1 MSTTALDAG
10 GGRSASSSAF
20 LVGLLGVA
28 VILSYVDRGLLAVS
42 GPLLKGELGISAT
55 EFGLAV
61 SAFFWVYAPGQL
73 VCGWLVDRFDAKRL
87 FGAGI
92 ALCGIATALM
102 GAVGGLFS
110 LVLLRAV
117 LGFSQSFCFTGSS
130 KMIAHHCRA
139 ETRGAANGAV
149 MCGIGLGQ
157 MVGAGAGGMIMALLG
172 WRAMCFFF
180 GVLTLAWLIPWA
192 WVRIKQHDTS
202 GGGTKAAVV
211 PLAAILR
218 RRAVWG
224 SAAAHFCN
232 NYGLYFV
239 ITWLPLY
246 LVGERGMSIVWM
258 ATVTA
263 TIYGIQAFCS
273 LFGGWLS
280 DRLVANGHHEGD
292 VRKAAQVIANMI
304 KATAIVASAMVS
316 SEAAMIF
323 WLALAAAMMGVS
335 NSQNFAVAQLFAG
348 PRAAGRWVG
357 IQNFGG
363 NCAGI
368 LGPVITGLIVD
379 ASDSYTVA
387 FVVAGA
393 ITLGGALF
401 WGLVVPRMEPVRWDE
416 AHTKRSAG

>member
-1 MSTTALDAG
+1 MSTTALDVG

-42 GPLLKGELGISAT
+42 GPLLKGELAISAT

-73 VCGWLVDRFDAKRL
+73 VCGWLVDRFDAKWL
-87 FGAGI
+87 FGGGV

-102 GAVGGLFS
+102 GAIGGLIS
-110 LVLLRAV
+110 LIALRSV
-117 LGFSQSFCFTGSS
+117 LGFSQSFYFTGSS
-130 KMIAHHCRA
+130 KMIAHHCRP

-157 MVGAGAGGMIMALLG
+157 MVGAGAGGLIMALLG

-180 GVLTLAWLIPWA
+180 GLLTLAWLVPWA
-192 WVRIKQHDTS
+192 WVRIKQHDPRADLQA
-202 GGGTKAAVV
+202 AAV
-211 PLAAILR
+211 PLVAILR

-246 LVGERGMSIVWM
+246 LVGQRGMSIVWM

-263 TIYGIQAFCS
+263 AIYGIQALCS
-273 LFGGWLS
+273 LSGGWLS
-280 DRLVANGHHEGD
+280 DRLVANGRHEGE
-292 VRKAAQVIANMI
+292 VRKAAQVLANVI
-304 KATAIVASAMVS
+304 KASAIVASAMVS
-316 SEAAMIF
+316 SETAMIF
-323 WLALAAAMMGVS
+323 WLGVAAAMMGVT

-393 ITLGGALF
+393 ITLGAALF

-416 AHTKRSAG
+416 DMRTS

>member
-1 MSTTALDAG
+1 MSTSALDAG
-10 GGRSASSSAF
+10 GGRSTSSSAYV
-20 LVGLLGVA
+20 VGLLGVA
-28 VILSYVDRGLLAVS
+28 ILLSYVDRGLLAVS
-42 GPLLKGELGISAT
+42 GPLLKEELSLSAT

-73 VCGWLVDRFDAKRL
+73 VCGWLVDRFNAKRL
-87 FGAGI
+87 FGGGV
-92 ALCGIATALM
+92 ALWGVATALM
-102 GAVGGLFS
+102 GAVGSLFS
-110 LVLLRAV
+110 LVALRAV

-139 ETRGAANGAV
+139 ESRGSANGVV
-149 MCGIGLGQ
+149 MCGIGFGQ
-157 MVGAGAGGMIMALLG
+157 MVGAGAGGFIMALLG
-172 WRAMCFFF
+172 WRAMCVFF
-180 GVLTLAWLIPWA
+180 GVLTLAWLIPWL
-192 WVRIKQHDTS
+192 WVRIRLHHTDDAQV
-202 GGGTKAAVV
+202 APV
-211 PLAAILR
+211 PLVAILR
-218 RRAVWG
+218 RRAMWG

-263 TIYGIQAFCS
+263 AIYGIQASCS
-273 LFGGWLS
+273 LLGGWLS
-280 DRLVANGHHEGD
+280 DRLVANGRHEGD
-292 VRKAAQVIANMI
+292 VRKAAQVLANMI
-304 KATAIVASAMVS
+304 KATAIVASALVW
-316 SEAAMIF
+316 SEAAMIL
-323 WLALAAAMMGVS
+323 WLAVAAAMMGVS

-348 PRAAGRWVG
+348 PRAAGQWVG

-401 WGLVVPRMEPVRWDE
+401 WGVVVPRMEPVQWD
-416 AHTKRSAG
+416 KRITPA

>member
-1 MSTTALDAG
+1 MSTSALDAG
-10 GGRSASSSAF
+10 GGRSTSSSAYV
-20 LVGLLGVA
+20 VGLLGVA
-28 VILSYVDRGLLAVS
+28 ILLSYVDRGLLAVS
-42 GPLLKGELGISAT
+42 GPLLKEELSLSAT

-73 VCGWLVDRFDAKRL
+73 VCGWLVDRFNAKRL
-87 FGAGI
+87 FGGGV
-92 ALCGIATALM
+92 ALWGVATALM
-102 GAVGGLFS
+102 GAVGCLFS
-110 LVLLRAV
+110 LVALRAV

-139 ETRGAANGAV
+139 ESRGSANGVV
-149 MCGIGLGQ
+149 MCGIGFGQ
-157 MVGAGAGGMIMALLG
+157 MVGAGAGGFIMALLG
-172 WRAMCFFF
+172 WRAMCVFF
-180 GVLTLAWLIPWA
+180 GVLTLAWLIPWL
-192 WVRIKQHDTS
+192 WVRIRLHHTDDAQV
-202 GGGTKAAVV
+202 APV
-211 PLAAILR
+211 PLVAILR
-218 RRAVWG
+218 RRAMWG

-263 TIYGIQAFCS
+263 AIYGIQASCS
-273 LFGGWLS
+273 LLGGWLS
-280 DRLVANGHHEGD
+280 DRLVANGRHEGD
-292 VRKAAQVIANMI
+292 VRKAAQVLANMI
-304 KATAIVASAMVS
+304 KATAIVASALVW
-316 SEAAMIF
+316 SEAAMIL
-323 WLALAAAMMGVS
+323 WLAVAAAMMGVS

-348 PRAAGRWVG
+348 PRAAGQWVG

-401 WGLVVPRMEPVRWDE
+401 WGVVVPRMEPVQWD
-416 AHTKRSAG
+416 KRITPA

>member
-1 MSTTALDAG
+1 
-10 GGRSASSSAF
+10 
-20 LVGLLGVA
+20 
-28 VILSYVDRGLLAVS
+28 
-42 GPLLKGELGISAT
+42 
-55 EFGLAV
+55 
-61 SAFFWVYAPGQL
+61 
-73 VCGWLVDRFDAKRL
+73 
-87 FGAGI
+87 
-92 ALCGIATALM
+92 
-102 GAVGGLFS
+102 
-110 LVLLRAV
+110 
-117 LGFSQSFCFTGSS
+117 
-130 KMIAHHCRA
+130 
-139 ETRGAANGAV
+139 
-149 MCGIGLGQ
+149 
-157 MVGAGAGGMIMALLG
+157 MALLG
-172 WRAMCFFF
+172 WRAMCVFF
-180 GVLTLAWLIPWA
+180 GLLTLAWLVPWA
-192 WVRIKQHDTS
+192 WVRIRQQHTS
-202 GGGTKAAVV
+202 GGAQAAAV
-211 PLAAILR
+211 PLVAILR

-263 TIYGIQAFCS
+263 AIYGIQAVCS
-273 LFGGWLS
+273 FSGGWLS
-280 DRLVANGHHEGD
+280 DWLVAHGRHEGN
-292 VRKAAQVIANMI
+292 VRKAAQVLANVI
-304 KATAIVASAMVS
+304 KASAIVASAMVS
-316 SEAAMIF
+316 SEVGMIF
-323 WLALAAAMMGVS
+323 CLAIAAAMMGVS

-401 WGLVVPRMEPVRWDE
+401 WGLVVPRMEPVRWGE
-416 AHTKRSAG
+416 PMRTKLAR